1 MNVDGPLLEVDGLSK
16 RFGGIVAVDGCSFSV
31 ARGSITGLIGPNG
44 SGKTTVLNMLSGYL
58 ARDSGSI
65 HFDGKR
71 IARPDPTTMYRGG
84 MSRTFQRARVLPEID
99 VLDNLLVAAPK
110 RGLAVWGMSKANR
123 VTVDYAMTFLEEFKL
138 TRLAE
143 AKAGELSYGQ
153 QKLLEFATVLM
164 GQPRL
169 VLLDEPTAGVNHVMV
184 DLMTERIRQFHA
196 KGLTFLIVEH
206 NMEFVMSLCDP
217 IVVLDHGKQLFSGA
231 PDDVQ
236 QNQLVLDAYLGD

>member
-1 MNVDGPLLEVDGLSK
+1 MGERLLEIEGLTK

-31 ARGSITGLIGPNG
+31 DTGSITGLIGPNG

-58 ARDSGSI
+58 PSDAGSMQ
-65 HFDGKR
+65 FDGKR
-71 IARPDPTTMYRGG
+71 IGRPDPTAMYRRG

-110 RGLAVWGMSKANR
+110 RGIAVWGMSKANR
-123 VTVDYAMTFLEEFKL
+123 ATVDYAMTLLEEFKL
-138 TRLAE
+138 IRLAE

-184 DLMTERIRQFHA
+184 DLMTDRIREFHA
-196 KGLTFLIVEH
+196 QGLTFLVIEH

-217 IVVLDHGKQLFSGA
+217 VVVLDHGKKLFAGT
-231 PDDVQ
+231 PDEVQ
-236 QNQLVLDAYLGD
+236 QNHLVLDAYLGD

>member
-1 MNVDGPLLEVDGLSK
+1 MGGPMLEIVGLTK

-31 ARGSITGLIGPNG
+31 ETGSITGLIGPNG

-58 ARDSGSI
+58 ASDAGSI
-65 HFDGKR
+65 LFDGKR
-71 IARPDPTTMYRGG
+71 IGRPDPTAMYRRG

-123 VTVDYAMTFLEEFKL
+123 ATVDYAMTLLEEFRL
-138 TRLAE
+138 IWLAE
-143 AKAGELSYGQ
+143 VKAGELSYGQ

-169 VLLDEPTAGVNHVMV
+169 VVLDEPTAGVNHVMV
-184 DLMTERIRQFHA
+184 DLMTERMRKFHA
-196 KGLTFLIVEH
+196 RGMTFLVIEH
-206 NMEFVMSLCDP
+206 NMEFVMSLCDR
-217 IVVLDHGKQLFSGA
+217 IVVLDHGKQLFAGA
-231 PDDVQ
+231 PDEVQ